1 MLQILTTAGRLILL
15 ADRNCVEEL
24 PYFVGAPN
32 TLKIVLLFYF
42 SLEIRWHQENFR
54 ASLSKGSQ
62 QGIVLE
68 LTLNDGVDSPRLQ
81 PCIETSADCRI
92 LPGLPAWVAVD

>member
-32 TLKIVLLFYF
+32 TLKIVLLF
-42 SLEIRWHQENFR
+42 SSREIRWHQENFR
-54 ASLSKGSQ
+54 ASLSKALS
-62 QGIVLE
+62 
-68 LTLNDGVDSPRLQ
+68 R
-81 PCIETSADCRI
+81 A
-92 LPGLPAWVAVD
+92 